1 MYLVEIFYC
10 SFWISTLMV
19 IWFYTDWFI
28 HYSQLFDV
36 MEDLKLKYTS
46 FIKDNPSK
54 YMPDFLYE
62 RSLLT
67 NNRFK
72 KFILKLVSCPFCL
85 GFWLAVI
92 ASLGTSNII
101 TVAPIYIISL
111 FLVLQIKKML

>member
-1 MYLVEIFYC
+1 
-10 SFWISTLMV
+10 
-19 IWFYTDWFI
+19 
-28 HYSQLFDV
+28 
-36 MEDLKLKYTS
+36 MEDLRLKYTS

-67 NNRFK
+67 DNRFK

-101 TVAPIYIISL
+101 TAAPIYVISL
-111 FLVLQIKKML
+111 LLVLQIKKML